1 MDRITLL
8 LGDATKQSRIIEIGP
23 SHAPIAPKRAGWACF
38 VVDHADQAALRAKY
52 ASFPVD
58 VDAIEEVDAVWH
70 GGRLED
76 TVPADRHGS
85 FDRLIASHVIEHIPD
100 PVTFLVSAQTL
111 LAPDG
116 ALALAVPDKR
126 YCFDFLKPHST
137 TGDLLSAHDPHGAG
151 RHTAR
156 TQFHQLAYSAFAD
169 EAGAW
174 GQHPIG
180 RARLVNTLPEAHS
193 AFAHASMAP
202 DSPYVDAHAWQFTP
216 SAFRLAILELAEG
229 GLIDWHVADCTPAMG
244 TEFIATLRRGRPTWP
259 SAEAREA
266 ARLELLL
273 GILIEQREMIDL
285 AAEGGLVSIPAQPT
299 DPAMARALRQLREN
313 LDAQQARLDALAEIL
328 APPTDQPASLG
339 TLADLTARMDA
350 MQRQLASIT
359 AADGTQA
366 SMMGSLAELR
376 AQQDAMKPALDSLV
390 AADGTQASIMTSL
403 AQLATRQQHHHDV
416 LDNVARAVQS
426 LAESVAAQQRMLE
439 EVRQTTGGLQR
450 LMAPLRWM
458 RARWQRGT

>member
-23 SHAPIAPKRAGWACF
+23 SHAPIAPKRAGWNCF
-38 VVDHADQAALRAKY
+38 VVDHADQDALRAKY
-52 ASFPVD
+52 ATFPVD
-58 VDAIEEVDAVWH
+58 VDAIEAVDAVWH
-70 GGRLED
+70 GGRLEH
-76 TVPADRHGS
+76 TVPAARHGT

-137 TGDLLSAHDPHGAG
+137 TGDLLAAHDPHGAG

-174 GQHPIG
+174 GQHKIT

-229 GLIDWHVADCTPAMG
+229 GLIDWQVADCTPAMG

-273 GILIEQREMIDL
+273 GILAEQREMIER
-285 AAEGGLVSIPAQPT
+285 AAEGGLLSIPVYPT
-299 DPAMARALRQLREN
+299 DPAIARAIRELN
-313 LDAQQARLDALAEIL
+313 AGLAAQQARLDAVAQIL

-366 SMMGSLAELR
+366 S
-376 AQQDAMKPALDSLV
+376 
-390 AADGTQASIMTSL
+390 IMASL
-403 AQLATRQQHHHDV
+403 AQLATRQQHHHDA

-426 LAESVAAQQRMLE
+426 LAESVAAQQRVLE
-439 EVRQTTGGLQR
+439 EVRRTTGGLER
-450 LMAPLRWM
+450 LMAPLRWVK
-458 RARWQRGT
+458 ARLRGGK